1 MTIIRKYV
9 SDFGKWY
16 VQVDSPSRMELSF
29 DHDPTDDEVQAVLDV
44 MKVEEQVELVA
55 ENGTVN

>member
-1 MTIIRKYV
+1 MIVRKYV
-9 SDFGKWY
+9 SEFGKWY

-29 DHDPTDDEVQAVLDV
+29 DYDPTDAEVEAVLDS

-55 ENGTVN
+55 ENGEII